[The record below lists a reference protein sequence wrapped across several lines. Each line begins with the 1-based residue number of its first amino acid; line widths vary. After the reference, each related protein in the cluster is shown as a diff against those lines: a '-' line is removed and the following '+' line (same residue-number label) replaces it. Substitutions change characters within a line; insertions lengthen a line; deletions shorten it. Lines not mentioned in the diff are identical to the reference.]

1 MYSFYINSSFP
12 LFSPFSIV
20 IAFYTYFSYI
30 EKTICYR
37 RIEVK
42 TAQLQLYVSS
52 IDTTVIPMKLIRII
66 VLYSFTQQ
74 LLG

>member
-20 IAFYTYFSYI
+20 IASYTYFSYI

-42 TAQLQLYVSS
+42 TDQLYVSS
-52 IDTTVIPMKLIRII
+52 TDTTVIPMKLIRII

>member
-1 MYSFYINSSFP
+1 MYSFYRNSSFP

-20 IAFYTYFSYI
+20 IAFSTNFSYT
-30 EKTICYR
+30 EKIICYR

-42 TAQLQLYVSS
+42 ISQLQLYVSS

-66 VLYSFTQQ
+66 VLWSFTQQ
-74 LLG
+74 LSG